1 MEIRWRGKEDK
12 VREGKGAERRR
23 EERSRER
30 DSEGAKI
37 IIVSFHPSKFI
48 SKLTPGNLKL
58 QSNSDAGKS

>member
-1 MEIRWRGKEDK
+1 M
-12 VREGKGAERRR
+12 REGKGAERRR